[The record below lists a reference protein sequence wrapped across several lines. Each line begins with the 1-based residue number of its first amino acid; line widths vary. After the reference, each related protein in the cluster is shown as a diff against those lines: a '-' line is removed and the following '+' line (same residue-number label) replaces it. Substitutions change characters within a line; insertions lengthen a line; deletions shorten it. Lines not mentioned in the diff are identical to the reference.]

1 MPALFV
7 QAEQALRDDLTLSG
21 SARWDQHSAYGGHFS
36 PRVSLLFR
44 PDAWT
49 LRASIGRGFYA
60 PTPFV
65 EQIEAAGLSRLEP
78 LSGLRAEIATT
89 GSIDAGYVQGPWEL
103 NLSVFASDIDHA
115 VRLVE
120 SVTAPGER
128 VQLINVAGVTRT
140 RGSELLLRYRWQDVT
155 VTGSYVYTDAR
166 EPGAEAAGRRPVS
179 LTPRHSA
186 GLVAMWEQHD
196 RGRVGL
202 EAYYT
207 GIQALDDNP
216 WRRRSR
222 PYLEVGALGEIVLG
236 RISLFLNLENIL
248 NVRQTDYNRM
258 LRPRR
263 ADDGQWTV
271 DAWAPLEGFVVN
283 GGVRMKF

>member
-1 MPALFV
+1 M
-7 QAEQALRDDLTLSG
+7 
-21 SARWDQHSAYGGHFS
+21 H
-36 PRVSLLFR
+36 
-44 PDAWT
+44 
-49 LRASIGRGFYA
+49 
-60 PTPFV
+60 
-65 EQIEAAGLSRLEP
+65 
-78 LSGLRAEIATT
+78 
-89 GSIDAGYVQGPWEL
+89 GPWEM

-120 SVTAPGER
+120 SANAPGER
-128 VQLINVAGVTRT
+128 VQLVNVAGVTRT
-140 RGSELLLRYRWQDVT
+140 RGSELLLRYRWQDIT

-166 EPGAEAAGRRPVS
+166 EPDEEGTGRRLVS

-196 RGRVGL
+196 RGRIGL

-236 RISLFLNLENIL
+236 RVSLFLNLENIL
-248 NVRQTDYNRM
+248 NVRQSGYNPM

-283 GGVRMKF
+283 GGVRLKF